1 MHHNWTLNEEGFI
14 ETPIAWF
21 LENIRETVVQYA
33 IDHSMDRFDLF
44 SGISIKDAVRSSYVT
59 SASPS
64 LINTDDAEYSPRSWR
79 EWYQAMLLDT
89 TYADSIITKVAALAL
104 NVQIVFIDEHSA
116 YHVMNPDKST
126 LRVFIHITNFKHFHW
141 AHPSTQ
147 RCTSFTTCSRTRSF
161 ELRIPAASLDFNL
174 SGRSDLFPRSLESS
188 TITAE
193 HTQWLH
199 ESHCGYTGHPGTE
212 ATVQLLRK
220 ANHDWIGITKDAR
233 AFIKQCPTCTLSRI
247 RQYPALTMATQ
258 LRVTDR
264 PLSRWHA
271 DHCDLPR
278 CHHTHFRA
286 ICILVCEV
294 TGFTWLTGSR
304 YKSALETAMSLVSLS
319 ALFNAPDSFHTDGGP
334 EFDNSVL
341 SQLAAV
347 TGFKHTFSI
356 ANAPNSNGIAE
367 RNVATSSRFIRLLS
381 LDLGRMNSWGL
392 VLGLIIQAL
401 NSLPRHALGGA
412 SPNDIVFAS
421 LRSHDP
427 AVIPTVYSSP
437 IPTSVLDSANKGHVA
452 TNFAE
457 RALCTQQIITNTV
470 CEYYDSLLQKSAE
483 QDPIPAEQLKLGQQV
498 LIDWTGDYRPDA
510 ESKLHARLRGPY
522 TIVAVHNNTLTLH
535 HVHYPPPPNQP
546 AKLTWSTHARV
557 YICEHEFERSA
568 LDPSASQVAINSSAF
583 SIECI
588 LEHQLVSNLPDSTT
602 SHPDFSNFDVHHQ
615 LFKVR
620 YHHSSAPGFV
630 RTAWRSYDDIAH
642 TLAMDNYTEGN
653 PHLHSHR
660 PICAMP
666 STWKPTLPAGHSAH
680 APPVPLNERH
690 LLAAKKAAKSAPRPA
705 PASSSPH

>member
-1 MHHNWTLNEEGFI
+1 
-14 ETPIAWF
+14 
-21 LENIRETVVQYA
+21 
-33 IDHSMDRFDLF
+33 
-44 SGISIKDAVRSSYVT
+44 
-59 SASPS
+59 
-64 LINTDDAEYSPRSWR
+64 
-79 EWYQAMLLDT
+79 
-89 TYADSIITKVAALAL
+89 
-104 NVQIVFIDEHSA
+104 
-116 YHVMNPDKST
+116 
-126 LRVFIHITNFKHFHW
+126 
-141 AHPSTQ
+141 
-147 RCTSFTTCSRTRSF
+147 
-161 ELRIPAASLDFNL
+161 
-174 SGRSDLFPRSLESS
+174 
-188 TITAE
+188 
-193 HTQWLH
+193 
-199 ESHCGYTGHPGTE
+199 
-212 ATVQLLRK
+212 
-220 ANHDWIGITKDAR
+220 
-233 AFIKQCPTCTLSRI
+233 
-247 RQYPALTMATQ
+247 
-258 LRVTDR
+258 
-264 PLSRWHA
+264 
-271 DHCDLPR
+271 
-278 CHHTHFRA
+278 
-286 ICILVCEV
+286 
-294 TGFTWLTGSR
+294 
-304 YKSALETAMSLVSLS
+304 MSLVSLS

-392 VLGLIIQAL
+392 VLGLITQAL

-437 IPTSVLDSANKGHVA
+437 IPTSVFDSANKGHVA

-483 QDPIPAEQLKLGQQV
+483 QDPIPSEQLKLGQQV

-690 LLAAKKAAKSAPRPA
+690 LLASKKAAKSAPRPA